1 MGETCRFTGSLAHD
15 TGIPATRTE
24 ADGEGF
30 EPPRAFALRVFEARA
45 FDQLSQPSM
54 LFSIYPSWYHSPP
67 INYLERFSR
76 QRTKTSE
83 PPRRTAESPER

>member
-67 INYLERFSR
+67 HQLP
-76 QRTKTSE
+76 RTVQ
-83 PPRRTAESPER
+83 PTADKNLGTAKAHR